1 MILVSI
7 LGDFHSSI
15 FPIYNEFKYKIST
28 HILVHDDALGE
39 KMKHKQVIKSLEMF
53 NKKHSLNIKTQE
65 HIIDEDSLVSIT
77 NLVEKLKTI
86 SNEWSEVYINS
97 TDGLSNI
104 GIVLAHKTLEY
115 GVKIISYDMH
125 ENSYNITTKDS
136 MQNFKLN
143 SHLKIKDHL
152 LLKGLEIESL
162 EDKEFAHE
170 HEALIRALFDNYRH
184 EFNDMKK
191 DIFHRTIK
199 QHKYPRA
206 YQIIQNLK
214 LDFIK
219 NSKDIT
225 GGLFEFY
232 VYLLIKDLGFDDIE
246 IGVKVNQYF
255 SQNSSIPNEFDILA
269 MKDNH
274 LHIIECKF
282 SKNDKL
288 GELVYKYSGLINLL
302 DDEGKMIILTD
313 KSEYSHNLYT
323 DNTTNLDVHKRAKIN
338 RILVRGSVF
347 SNKAEFIDDVK
358 TFFNL
363 HN

>member
-15 FPIYNEFKYKIST
+15 FPIYNEFKDKIST
-28 HILVHDDALGE
+28 HILVHDHALGE
-39 KMKHKQVIKSLEMF
+39 KMKHKPVLESLEKF
-53 NKKHSLNIKTQE
+53 NKKHSLKINTQE
-65 HIIDEDSLVSIT
+65 HIVDEDSLASIT

-104 GIVLAHKTLEY
+104 GIILAHKTLDY
-115 GVKIISYDMH
+115 GVNIISYDMH
-125 ENSYNITTKDS
+125 ENSYNITTKES
-136 MQNFKLN
+136 MHNFKIN

-152 LLKGLEIESL
+152 LLKGLEIVSL
-162 EDKEFAHE
+162 EDKEFAHKN
-170 HEALIRALFDNYRH
+170 EAHIRALFDNYRH
-184 EFNDMKK
+184 EFNNMKK
-191 DIFHRTIK
+191 DIYHRTIK
-199 QHKYPRA
+199 QHNYPRA
-206 YQIIQNLK
+206 YQIIQNLG
-214 LDFIK
+214 LDFQ
-219 NSKDIT
+219 NSKEIT

-246 IGVKVNQYF
+246 IGVKINQYF
-255 SQNSSIPNEFDILA
+255 SQNSSIPNEFDVLA

-282 SKNDKL
+282 SKNNNL
-288 GELVYKYSGLINLL
+288 NELVYKYSSLINLL

-313 KSEYSHNLYT
+313 KSEYSHDLYEN
-323 DNTTNLDVHKRAKIN
+323 NTTNLEVHKRAKIN

-347 SNKAEFIDDVK
+347 GNKAEFVDDVK

-363 HN
+363 HS